1 MKPIHNHYLWGLIKY
16 KPLLYTATIV
26 LNLLTGMI
34 PLAEGVM
41 IKEFF
46 DILGGKA
53 SLFEP
58 YQMILLIGLTA
69 LVHVLLSALYYRKSS
84 THNFYISALLRR
96 NMLNFLLKKHG
107 GKAVESSLGQVINS
121 FREDVTQMETSIF
134 WLSTLIGQIMRAMG
148 AVAILSLIDP
158 KITCI
163 LFVPLVLIIRL
174 AQFSEKNIE
183 ENREKGREAAGAVN
197 GAVGEVLESILTVKV
212 YGAKTAVMGHLK
224 ELNELRNQA
233 MMKDAMLAQVIDSI
247 YNNIINIGTGVILLL
262 GAGAIGSGRFTVG
275 DFSIFV
281 YYLAFI
287 TDSVESLGNFMVHY
301 KQTKVGYKNILK
313 QVGMEK
319 SPDSLVMH
327 KRIELDACPVEKV
340 QARGNT
346 ERLHAVNEL
355 ETLEVRGLTYLYEN
369 TENGIENISFT
380 LKKGEIL
387 AITGR
392 TGSGKTTLLKTLTGL
407 LPKAEGVICW
417 NGNCVENE
425 KDFFIPPI
433 SAYTPQVPNLFSDTV
448 KNNILMGLSEHAV
461 DFNAAVTAAVF
472 EKDLEELEYGSDT
485 VVGTRGAK
493 LSGGQIQRVAAA
505 RMFIRK
511 PQLLIMDDISSAL
524 DAKTEQLLWKRLFAG
539 DFVSCVIVS
548 DRRPV
553 LEKADRVLVLKDGR
567 IKAQGTL
574 KELLEGRELE

>member
-1 MKPIHNHYLWGLIKY
+1 MKPIHNHYLWRLLKY

-46 DILGGKA
+46 DILGSKA
-53 SLFEP
+53 SMFEP
-58 YQMILLIGLTA
+58 YQLILLIGLTA
-69 LVHVLLSALYYRKSS
+69 LVHVLLSMLYYRKSG

-107 GKAVESSLGQVINS
+107 GKAVESSLGQVINC

-134 WLSTLIGQIMRAMG
+134 WLSTLIGQIVRAVG

-174 AQFSEKNIE
+174 AQISEKNIE

-197 GAVGEVLESILTVKV
+197 SAVGEVLESILTVKV
-212 YGAKTAVMGHLK
+212 YGAKRAVMGHLK

-327 KRIELDACPVEKV
+327 KRIERDACPVEKM
-340 QARGNT
+340 QAKGNA

-355 ETLEVRGLTYLYEN
+355 ETLEVRGLTHIYDS
-369 TENGIENISFT
+369 TENGIRNISFT

-392 TGSGKTTLLKTLTGL
+392 TGSGKTTLLKTLIGL
-407 LPKAEGVICW
+407 LPKAEGEIYW

-461 DFNAAVTAAVF
+461 DFNAAVTASVF
-472 EKDLEELEYGSDT
+472 EKDLEELEHGPDT

-524 DAKTEQLLWKRLFAG
+524 DAKTELLLWKRLFAG
-539 DFVSCVIVS
+539 DFVSCVMVS
-548 DRRPV
+548 DRRQV

-574 KELLEGRELE
+574 IELLEGRELE